1 MHCACEVAKRRV
13 VEGKRF
19 AQLYRGR
26 HLPPLGP
33 GKHDVQKLLARGHS
47 GDVLPL
53 GLHFGGCG
61 VLMSSK
67 AVCALERL
75 QGKKVHDAIDTGGEN
90 RRLAA
95 ALVPHPLLASF
106 VRAVAT
112 IHHAPDNTIAH
123 IFTIM
128 FSKSR
133 STFEPQGSALSCGR
147 QNSTTLGVTYN
158 YEHMYASA
166 QLVLTAG
173 LFPGQW
179 HFERLMARAM
189 SSVSVF
195 PASDPA
201 LTPSNM
207 FR

>member
-1 MHCACEVAKRRV
+1 VDVGEARESLDGGGEALGKGFGGVLDFSR
-13 VEGKRF
+13 VEGSNSADLESSTNLCRQSEFQSALSSFMRYALRLRSRKAPGGRGKALCAIVSRKAPTSSGSWKARCPETPGSW
-19 AQLYRGR
+19 AQRGCPSTGSSFWR
-26 HLPPLGP
+26 L
-33 GKHDVQKLLARGHS
+33 R
-47 GDVLPL
+47 
-53 GLHFGGCG
+53 

-147 QNSTTLGVTYN
+147 
-158 YEHMYASA
+158 
-166 QLVLTAG
+166 
-173 LFPGQW
+173 
-179 HFERLMARAM
+179 
-189 SSVSVF
+189 
-195 PASDPA
+195 
-201 LTPSNM
+201 
-207 FR
+207 